1 MLNNLLQMHLKLFQ
15 KELKQPVQ
23 IDNKIDN
30 KIADKITQKSQ
41 EPHYR
46 IIQERLQMK
55 HKLWNLIKKYEKID
69 T

>member
-1 MLNNLLQMHLKLFQ
+1 MHLKLFQ
-15 KELKQPVQ
+15 KELEQPVQ
-23 IDNKIDN
+23 IDN
-30 KIADKITQKSQ
+30 KIADKITQKPQ
-41 EPHYR
+41 EPHHR